1 MNEQMATN
9 AAAAGCESNA
19 ICAIRL
25 LNELVGFGG
34 RTEVRITLMNRSQA
48 LRYIE
53 QLSEKGELEEAT
65 YRYSL
70 IVIDLISDAENAELS
85 RCHTSEELS
94 AWIRRDALTWQ
105 AKLSEEAFAEQ
116 FEVGHGNAYGCI
128 EQMLS
133 CVDYEFLR
141 DLLVSMLQSD

>member
-1 MNEQMATN
+1 
-9 AAAAGCESNA
+9 
-19 ICAIRL
+19 
-25 LNELVGFGG
+25 
-34 RTEVRITLMNRSQA
+34 MNRSQA
-48 LRYIE
+48 LHYIE

-65 YRYSL
+65 HRYAL
-70 IVIDLISDAENAELS
+70 IVADLFSGVPNEELTRCNTSDELS
-85 RCHTSEELS
+85 T
-94 AWIRRDALTWQ
+94 WIRRDALAWQ

-141 DLLVSMLQSD
+141 DLLVAMR

>member
-1 MNEQMATN
+1 
-9 AAAAGCESNA
+9 
-19 ICAIRL
+19 
-25 LNELVGFGG
+25 
-34 RTEVRITLMNRSQA
+34 MNRSQL
-48 LRYIE
+48 LRHIE
-53 QLSEKGELEEAT
+53 QLSEKGELDEAT
-65 YRYSL
+65 HRYSL
-70 IVIDLISDAENAELS
+70 IVVDQISDAASEELL
-85 RCHTSEELS
+85 RCHIPEELS
-94 AWIRRDALTWQ
+94 AWIRRDALAWQ